1 MRVQLTGPWPI
12 NGGAMVIPTSTILS
26 NESGDWTYN
35 GIALPY
41 PPPPNA
47 AVLNQQSYDQMRE
60 FYSPQ
65 QILIAGDVPHRG

>member
-12 NGGAMVIPTSTILS
+12 NGGAMVIPVSTILDS
-26 NESGDWTYN
+26 TDWTYN

-60 FYSPQ
+60 FYPARM
-65 QILIAGDVPHRG
+65 ILIAGDVPHRG